1 MLIRGENESNSK
13 FVSRIKEYARANPEA
28 ALLVETNYPYGAD
41 KKEALIKNV
50 AKLFPAAAVID
61 RSGMDIDGFLERVA
75 GYLYRKNYLEVFQQ
89 IEYKMSQF
97 CLFNG
102 KNIQPS
108 AAWAYFRGKKMLS
121 AEEAERWAEFKQ
133 LRNDLSHKY
142 LDAALSA
149 RLEKLCAGFMQAA
162 IILEDRIDA
171 ASPVVSLQQG
181 NVYRAVHKDGRIVDI
196 DYAERRI
203 LSVSRVTDT
212 SAANRSPAP
221 ASDNAAHLRPSAA
234 ASSRPSASK
243 TPSSS
248 RRPYIEEYPN
258 GISIAVAGTDVVSCR
273 LANGVLLHLQ
283 KGRVDAPDGSKLYL
297 NGSERCFLTFKGGVK
312 LITDRRFQVLNYI
325 VNGRSVS
332 IAKNET
338 MKFPNGHGISL
349 DNRGF
354 LNCEEFSGTGG
365 AVVRLFYKTDARQP
379 AVRFSDGT
387 GISLSSGG
395 IRVFHAGRELT
406 YSTRK
411 AFAESYGG
419 LPPALNRKKGSDGR

>member
-1 MLIRGENESNSK
+1 M
-13 FVSRIKEYARANPEA
+13 
-28 ALLVETNYPYGAD
+28 
-41 KKEALIKNV
+41 
-50 AKLFPAAAVID
+50 
-61 RSGMDIDGFLERVA
+61 
-75 GYLYRKNYLEVFQQ
+75 
-89 IEYKMSQF
+89 
-97 CLFNG
+97 
-102 KNIQPS
+102 
-108 AAWAYFRGKKMLS
+108 
-121 AEEAERWAEFKQ
+121 
-133 LRNDLSHKY
+133 
-142 LDAALSA
+142 
-149 RLEKLCAGFMQAA
+149 
-162 IILEDRIDA
+162 
-171 ASPVVSLQQG
+171 
-181 NVYRAVHKDGRIVDI
+181 
-196 DYAERRI
+196 
-203 LSVSRVTDT
+203 
-212 SAANRSPAP
+212 
-221 ASDNAAHLRPSAA
+221 
-234 ASSRPSASK
+234 
-243 TPSSS
+243 
-248 RRPYIEEYPN
+248 
-258 GISIAVAGTDVVSCR
+258 
-273 LANGVLLHLQ
+273 
-283 KGRVDAPDGSKLYL
+283 DAPDGSKLYL